1 MYCPKCGQLVPDNTR
16 FCSRCGL
23 LLSDLSEWLAG
34 NSELPL
40 RRVAQP
46 NKLSPRRKGMRF
58 GAKTMFWGAV
68 MLPIFMGFSI
78 AGDSPFPLFFPFLV
92 FLAGLSILLY
102 SRLFGDETSSNKG
115 QQAQEFR
122 FGTEPVYLP
131 PAPGPEV
138 SSGVRREARTAEM
151 ARPPSVT
158 EHTTKLLDPEE

>member
-34 NSELPL
+34 NSVLPL
-40 RRVAQP
+40 RKAGEP

-58 GAKTMFWGAV
+58 GAKMMFWGAV

-78 AGDSPFPLFFPFLV
+78 AADSPFPLFVSFIV

-102 SRLFGDETSSNKG
+102 SRLFGDPTPSNQG

-122 FGTEPVYLP
+122 FGTEPIYLP
-131 PAPGPEV
+131 PGSSPEV
-138 SSGVRREARTAEM
+138 FSGGRREARTAEM
-151 ARPPSVT
+151 ARPSVT
-158 EHTTKLLDPEE
+158 ENTTKLLDREE